1 VIVTVSHIWSNAFS
15 KDLLPASFHAIF
27 VIVLRYVVKS
37 SKEQLKQIQ
46 RPSILFIGN
55 FI

>member
-1 VIVTVSHIWSNAFS
+1 MHFAKIYRPRVFTLFS
-15 KDLLPASFHAIF
+15 LLYY
-27 VIVLRYVVKS
+27 VRYVVKS